1 MRDRVATATS
11 ILRTEE
17 HPWLP
22 EGHAPF
28 AGKYTVERILGQGG
42 MGVVF
47 EARHIR
53 LGQRVAIKVLGSAL
67 REFPELVQRF
77 EREARACGSLSSAHT
92 VRVFDIDATEDGTPF
107 IVMELLAGRDLG
119 QIIESDG
126 PQPVSRSVRWVIEAC
141 DAIAEAHRLGIIHR
155 DLKPSNLFLTTIE
168 GRSLVKVLDFGIAKR
183 VAATEAS
190 ITQAVCPLGTP
201 QYMSPEQVRCAKN
214 VDVRTDVWSLGVTL
228 YELVTGLTPFPHE
241 SSSACIAAIAADPV
255 PDPRTLRPDLP
266 DAFVDV
272 LLRALQKDARNRY
285 QTIEELV
292 SAIAPFANVD
302 EDEETVSAVRRAISS
317 IPSALARDARA
328 TLDELASAQ
337 GEAALAAPLGN
348 FFAPIASG
356 PSYEVRTFEARA
368 PQDSRSDRT
377 VPPAITPV
385 QTPGKRRR
393 FTSAIAFASAAALG
407 LAGVFLTT
415 QLGATPDAATNALR
429 APTSL
434 AAPAAAPGSDVV
446 SAAVATPVAP
456 EVATPVAP
464 EEEGPAVGAVVPAQ
478 VVLARPTPTPVVPR
492 PLVARQL
499 VSALAAPT
507 ADGKPPVAGVTRAKA
522 EKAQAAASRGVHG
535 GLSSPGF

>member
-1 MRDRVATATS
+1 MVASGSIIGNYRVLKKIGT
-11 ILRTEE
+11 
-17 HPWLP
+17 
-22 EGHAPF
+22 
-28 AGKYTVERILGQGG
+28 GG
-42 MGVVF
+42 MGAVYLA
-47 EARHIR
+47 EHPLI
-53 LGQRVAIKVLGSAL
+53 GKRVALKVIH
-67 REFPELVQRF
+67 RELASNRDVVQRF
-77 EREARACGSLSSAHT
+77 FQEARAVNRIGSEHI
-92 VRVFDIDATEDGTPF
+92 VEIHDFGQTPEGDHF
-107 IVMELLAGRDLG
+107 YMMEYLVGETLAQVLGRDRAFDVMRALHIGAQIAQALG
-119 QIIESDG
+119 
-126 PQPVSRSVRWVIEAC
+126 A
-141 DAIAEAHRLGIIHR
+141 AHGAGVIHR
-155 DLKPSNLFLTTIE
+155 DLKPDNVM
-168 GRSLVKVLDFGIAKR
+168 LVMRGGDRDFVKLLDFGLAKMF
-183 VAATEAS
+183 AAHSVVT
-190 ITQAVCPLGTP
+190 TAVGVLLGTP